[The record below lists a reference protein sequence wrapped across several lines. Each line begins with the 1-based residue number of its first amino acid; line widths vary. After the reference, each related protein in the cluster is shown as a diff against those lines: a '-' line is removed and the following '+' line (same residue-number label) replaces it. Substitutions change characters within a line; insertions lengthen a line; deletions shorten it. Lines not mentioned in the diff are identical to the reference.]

1 MQQNEENT
9 DRKSFCEKKCRK
21 LIFRDE
27 EKYLEWQAHHLKIA
41 VPEAEVHGI
50 SNVSPELYD
59 YETDSM
65 LGIDIKAGGILV
77 QISLAGAKIET
88 T

>member
-1 MQQNEENT
+1 M
-9 DRKSFCEKKCRK
+9 
-21 LIFRDE
+21 
-27 EKYLEWQAHHLKIA
+27 
-41 VPEAEVHGI
+41 PEAEVHGI

>member
-1 MQQNEENT
+1 MA
-9 DRKSFCEKKCRK
+9 
-21 LIFRDE
+21 
-27 EKYLEWQAHHLKIA
+27 WQAHHLKIA

-65 LGIDIKAGGILV
+65 LAIDMEAGGVLV
-77 QISLAGAKIET
+77 QISLAGAKSET

>member
-1 MQQNEENT
+1 
-9 DRKSFCEKKCRK
+9 
-21 LIFRDE
+21 
-27 EKYLEWQAHHLKIA
+27 LKIA

-50 SNVSPELYD
+50 HNVSPELYD

-65 LGIDIKAGGILV
+65 LAIDMEAGGILV
-77 QISLAGAKIET
+77 QISLAGTKIET